1 MKKFRVTTACICT
14 KQYIFEAKSIDDL
27 EENFH
32 VYDPDAEHISVTDE
46 NIENI
51 EEIK

>member
-1 MKKFRVTTACICT
+1 MKKFRVTTHCICI
-14 KQYIFEAKSIDDL
+14 KEYIFEAESVTDV

-46 NIENI
+46 NIEHI
-51 EEIK
+51 EQIK